1 MKKIIDYLNKNRKIK
16 LDYPK
21 TDLEILKAYKILLS
35 CFSDDEEGM
44 SMLENV
50 KLPEIDSYQDYFCI
64 HKDGNEYYT
73 VDLSADPSSWDV
85 DEIEKAIR
93 KGKVILAKDNEGN
106 LYNVQSV
113 EINLLSHPKGIR
125 LQTIDDSYCYPDLDN

>member
-1 MKKIIDYLNKNRKIK
+1 M
-16 LDYPK
+16 
-21 TDLEILKAYKILLS
+21 EILKAYKILLNY
-35 CFSDDEEGM
+35 FSNDEEAM

-50 KLPEIDSYQDYFCI
+50 KLPEIDSYQDYFGI

-73 VDLSADPSSWDV
+73 VDLSAAPSSWDV

-113 EINLLSHPKGIR
+113 EINLSTHPKEISLRTMDG
-125 LQTIDDSYCYPDLDN
+125 SYPDVK